1 MTVKKKIRF
10 LFQAASHWYCFASVY
25 RAFGNDC
32 RYDVEVVALPF
43 LKNDVQLGEPS
54 WAFLEAQ
61 GIPFVHYLQYDTDAD
76 APDVVFLHCPY
87 DETRPPA
94 FHAAALHEHN
104 VRLAYIPYGPDVGGG
119 ERNRRFQYGLDT
131 QLLAWRIFA
140 RSEAH
145 RMRYARNLPGS
156 AKRVVV
162 TGHPKLDELRGA
174 PADNPFS
181 PLVDGKCVL
190 LWNPHFS
197 VGFPAEL
204 RWSTFDRYVNAM
216 CRLAAQRDDVAI
228 IMRPHPNLF
237 HTLMLREPGKR
248 LIATLIAFANR
259 HRNFVIDQSPLYKA
273 AFDASHAM
281 MTDTSSLMY
290 EYLAC
295 DKPIL
300 HLDCDGGAG
309 LNEEGR
315 QLVRGM
321 SRARAERDIVA
332 FVDDIVRGR
341 DATQALRRRV
351 IAGVLGEC
359 DGKNGERVKLAVDRS
374 DLWQSVPAWLD
385 AI

>member
-1 MTVKKKIRF
+1 MAVMTIKKKIRF
-10 LFQAASHWYCFASVY
+10 FFQATSQWYCFASVY
-25 RAFGNDC
+25 RAFGDDC
-32 RYDVEVVALPF
+32 RYDVEVVALPY
-43 LKNDVQLGEPS
+43 LKNGVQLGEPS
-54 WAFLEAQ
+54 WVFLEAR
-61 GIPFVHYLQYDTDAD
+61 GIRYIHYLQYDPDAD

-87 DETRPPA
+87 DETRPSA
-94 FHAAALHEHN
+94 FHAAALRDHN

-119 ERNRRFQYGLDT
+119 EQNCRFQYGLDT

-140 RSEAH
+140 RSQAH
-145 RMRYARNLPGS
+145 RMRYERHLPGS

-162 TGHPKLDELRGA
+162 TGHPKLDELHGA
-174 PADNPFS
+174 PAGNPFS
-181 PLVDGKCVL
+181 PLVDGKHVF

-204 RWSTFDRYVNAM
+204 RWSTFDRYVNTM
-216 CRLAAQRDDVAI
+216 CGLAAQRDDVAI

-237 HTLMLREPGKR
+237 HTLMLHEPGKR
-248 LIATLIAFANR
+248 LIATLIAFAKR
-259 HRNFVIDQSPLYKA
+259 HRNFVIDQSPLYRA

-290 EYLAC
+290 EYLVC

-300 HLDCDGGAG
+300 HLDCEGGAG

-321 SRARAERDIVA
+321 SRARAECDIVS
-332 FVDDIVRGR
+332 FVEDIVRGR
-341 DATQALRRRV
+341 DATQASRRRV
-351 IAGVLGEC
+351 IAEVLGVH

-374 DLWQSVPAWLD
+374 DLWQSMPA
-385 AI
+385 